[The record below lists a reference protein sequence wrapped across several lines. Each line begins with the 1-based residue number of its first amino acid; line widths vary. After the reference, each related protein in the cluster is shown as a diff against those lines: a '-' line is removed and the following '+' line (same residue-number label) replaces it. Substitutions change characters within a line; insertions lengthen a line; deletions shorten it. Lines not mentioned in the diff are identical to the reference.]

1 MLNGF
6 SQSQASSLTHSTHR
20 RLPSSAHRDSVRSAA
35 PGGPPPPAGSHRCL
49 TALAGLGCALLLGAA
64 TAPAALATLPPPD
77 PNPPWVV
84 TLPAVRTVVT
94 GGMPG
99 WQITLIAV
107 GAALAAVVIAVLLD
121 RARTGRRLA
130 RPAT

>member
-1 MLNGF
+1 MLALIADN
-6 SQSQASSLTHSTHR
+6 THSMEIIMTR
-20 RLPSSAHRDSVRSAA
+20 IR
-35 PGGPPPPAGSHRCL
+35 RCL
-49 TALAGLGCALLLGAA
+49 TALAGLCCALLLGAA

-77 PNPPWVV
+77 PNPAWVV
-84 TLPAVRTVVT
+84 TPPTVHTIVA

-107 GAALAAVVIAVLLD
+107 GAALAAAVIAVMLD
-121 RARTGRRLA
+121 RTRTARRQAA